1 MASVVTDKRS
11 PVFAGRGTEMAV
23 LARAFAEAT
32 AGVPGTVLIG
42 AEAGGGKSRLV
53 SEFTASVRE
62 KALVLAGGCVEV
74 SGAGLPYAPF
84 TALLRELVRSRG
96 TDGVAAL
103 LPGGQAGELAMLLPE
118 FGALPSGDPE
128 LTRARLF
135 EVLLSLFEA
144 LAGHRPLVLVIEDA
158 HWADRPTCD
167 LLSFLVRNLRQAA
180 VLLIVTFRSGGLI
193 QAPFGALLGGLDR
206 IAGVVRLELA
216 RLSRGQVGEQL
227 AGILGRPPGPALTN
241 AVYERGSGNPLF
253 TEALANPDGTL
264 VPSLP
269 SGLRYALLA
278 TVRELP
284 GQAQPVLRVA
294 AVGGD
299 RIGHGLLA
307 AVTGLD
313 DTALTTALRSTVAAH
328 VLAADAD
335 GYAFRHQL
343 FREAVLEDLLP
354 GERAAAHRR
363 YAEAIEA
370 AGSSG
375 RERGRTAQ
383 LALHWLGAG
392 DDERALAT
400 AWQAAADAEAAFAY
414 PQRLRMLDL
423 VLRLWDRVPAAGRV
437 GTDRAEVLELA
448 VDTARLAGEPERG
461 LALAEEAISVLGA
474 AQAPERLAQ
483 AFGRRASLRRELLLP
498 GQLEDL
504 REALRLAS
512 APTPV
517 RAHVMTQLG
526 WALRRADRHTEA
538 ERTARELSELA
549 TRLGDRERQAEAT
562 LLLAA
567 VGAQRGEDTAAQLRA
582 AREQAAALGA
592 GQLEVWAYLTAGH
605 CLEDL
610 GRHELAIEVSR
621 DGLARARQLGLGRQ
635 VAAPI
640 AANLA
645 ESLTS
650 AGRWDEA
657 VEVVDEIL
665 SLDQPPLG
673 RVGSLLVRGGIA
685 ARRGD
690 LETAGH
696 TLAELR
702 ALPAGLYAE
711 SHFAFPLAQLEID
724 TRLAGGD
731 LAGALAA
738 AGTSPPA
745 PGEGAPQYQWLLL
758 TAAMRACAEA
768 AGARLDD
775 VRRLRAELAEQAARV
790 ARRSPLHEAYA
801 AAFAA
806 EAARADGLHDLT
818 VWDAAGAAWDSLGQ
832 PYPTAYALLQ
842 AARAAVAT
850 GDRDAAAPRIR
861 RATGL
866 AGQVGAAP
874 LLQRIAQFARQARID
889 LPAGQRAAASA
900 RFGLTEREHEVLGL
914 VAAGRGNRD
923 IASELFI
930 SPKTASV
937 HVSNI
942 LAKLGV
948 SSRTEAAAMAHRLH
962 LLEGHALSRARPVL
976 S

>member
-1 MASVVTDKRS
+1 
-11 PVFAGRGTEMAV
+11 MAV
-23 LARAFAEAT
+23 LARAFASAS
-32 AGVPGTVLIG
+32 AGEPGAVLIG

-53 SEFTASVRE
+53 GEFTGSVRE

-74 SGAGLPYAPF
+74 SAAGLPYAPF

-96 TDGVAAL
+96 ADEVTAL
-103 LPGGQAGELAMLLPE
+103 LPGRQVPGGQAGELAMLLPE
-118 FGALPSGDPE
+118 FGALPAGDPE

-135 EVLLSLFEA
+135 ETLLSLFEA
-144 LAGHRPLVLVIEDA
+144 LAGQRPLVLAVEDA

-180 VLLIVTFRSGGLI
+180 VLLIVTYRCDGLDR
-193 QAPFGALLGGLDR
+193 APFGALLGGLDR
-206 IAGVVRLELA
+206 TEGVVRVELG

-227 AGILGRPPGPALTN
+227 AGILGRRPGPALAN
-241 AVYERGSGNPLF
+241 AVYERGGGNPLF
-253 TEALANPDGTL
+253 TEALVSPDGTL
-264 VPSLP
+264 IPGVPAE
-269 SGLRYALLA
+269 LRYALLA
-278 TVRELP
+278 AVRELP
-284 GQAQPVLRVA
+284 AQAQQVLRVA

-299 RIGHGLLA
+299 RVGHALLA

-313 DTALTTALRSTVAAH
+313 DAALTAALRPAAAAH

-335 GYAFRHQL
+335 GYAFGHQL

-354 GERAAAHRR
+354 AERAAAHRG

-370 AGSSG
+370 AGSPR
-375 RERGRTAQ
+375 RERASAAQ
-383 LALHWLGAG
+383 LALHWLGTG
-392 DDERALAT
+392 DDERALAA
-400 AWQAAADAEAAFAY
+400 AWQAAADAEATFAY

-423 VLRLWDRVPAAGRV
+423 VLRLWDRVPGAAGYA
-437 GTDRAEVLELA
+437 GTDRSGVLELA
-448 VDTARLAGEPERG
+448 ADTARLAGEPGRG
-461 LALAEEAISVLGA
+461 LALAEETISALRT

-483 AFGRRASLRRELLLP
+483 AFRRRASLRRELLLP

-504 REALRLAS
+504 REALHLAS
-512 APTPV
+512 APTAV
-517 RAHVMTQLG
+517 RAHVMSQLA
-526 WALRRADRHTEA
+526 WALRRADWHAEA
-538 ERTARELSELA
+538 ELTARELSALA
-549 TRLGDRERQAEAT
+549 DRLGDPERQAEAG

-567 VGAQRGEDTAAQLRA
+567 IGAQRGEDTAARLRA

-610 GRHELAIEVSR
+610 GRHELAIEFSR
-621 DGLARARQLGLGRQ
+621 DGLTRARQLGLGRQ
-635 VAAPI
+635 IAAPI

-657 VEVVDEIL
+657 VEILEEIL

-673 RVGSLLVRGGIA
+673 RAGSLLVRGGIA

-690 LETAGH
+690 LETAGQA
-696 TLAELR
+696 LAELR

-724 TRLAGGD
+724 TRLASGD

-745 PGEGAPQYQWLLL
+745 PGDGAPQYQWTLL

-768 AGARLDD
+768 AGAGLGN
-775 VRRLRAELAEQAARV
+775 VGRLRAALTEQAAGV
-790 ARRSPLHEAYA
+790 GRRSPLHEAYA

-806 EAARADGLHDLT
+806 EAARADGLHDLAA
-818 VWDAAGAAWDSLGQ
+818 WDAACAAWDGLGQ
-832 PYPTAYALLQ
+832 PYPAAHALLQ

-850 GDRDAAAPRIR
+850 GNRDAAGPRIR
-861 RATGL
+861 RAAGL
-866 AGQVGAAP
+866 AGRVGAAP
-874 LLQRIAQFARQARID
+874 LLQRIARFARQARID
-889 LPAGQRAAASA
+889 LPAGQRPAASA
-900 RFGLTEREHEVLGL
+900 RFGLTEREHEVLRL
-914 VAAGRGNRD
+914 VAAGHGNRD
-923 IASELFI
+923 IAGELFI

-948 SSRTEAAAMAHRLH
+948 STRTEAASTAYRLH
-962 LLEGHALSRARPVL
+962 LLEGR
-976 S
+976 